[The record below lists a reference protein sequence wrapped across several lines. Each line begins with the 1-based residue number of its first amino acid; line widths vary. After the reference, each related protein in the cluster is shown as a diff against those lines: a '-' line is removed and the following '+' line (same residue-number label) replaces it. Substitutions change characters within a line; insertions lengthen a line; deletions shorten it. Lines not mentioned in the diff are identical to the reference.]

1 MSEITSIHCKLVL
14 AFLIGLVDR
23 LLALRT
29 WIALLVQGK
38 LVRVLLAYHLRIGS
52 AVQVWYAIRVDPWK
66 QRVITRGE
74 SYYDVHVLTGMLTNR
89 RATSMSSTNAFK
101 LSAAHARMNGT
112 QLFYPV
118 APPTSPF
125 SPFTQR
131 KRLET
136 NGDNFQPPA
145 LIVTQISPTGWQ
157 LSLLVPTTRHVP
169 LVTGE
174 TSTESLVLASI
185 LLTS

>member
-1 MSEITSIHCKLVL
+1 MSEITSIHGKLIL

-23 LLALRT
+23 LRASDLDHAS
-29 WIALLVQGK
+29 
-38 LVRVLLAYHLRIGS
+38 GS
-52 AVQVWYAIRVDPWK
+52 RKASTTSVPFAHRFCGASVVCHTSRSLE

-74 SYYDVHVLTGMLTNR
+74 SYHDVHVLTGMLTNR

-136 NGDNFQPPA
+136 TGDKWRQLPASRSYSNSDKPHRLATKSSRSHHQTCPPCD
-145 LIVTQISPTGWQ
+145 
-157 LSLLVPTTRHVP
+157 R
-169 LVTGE
+169 
-174 TSTESLVLASI
+174 
-185 LLTS
+185 